1 MSTLNEFLTFEHR
14 SEHVFEYDLEHNL
27 TLKTQF
33 STPKIYNA
41 KGDLSKRW
49 YVYFSFRNPKTGKLE
64 RMKNIYGKANLYK
77 NKEDRLAVLSTY
89 RKRLIV
95 LLKKGYNPHKDNSV
109 LYMASRKPGA
119 PNMDRAINKNLEL
132 SEKPIPNV
140 QKPIEEYI
148 QEKTQTKGNDSKKM
162 FIQEAFDF
170 SLEFKSNIVGART
183 LKDYEG
189 RSNKFIKWL
198 QVEFPKIT
206 TIDQVDKTVINSF
219 LNAMLSKT
227 SSRSYNNYRT
237 DLSTLMQT
245 MEDNDLIVSNPVKK
259 IKALKTSPERNK
271 TYSLEKQTEIFE
283 YLKTEDP
290 ILLLYIQFISYNLL
304 RPIEVCRLKIK
315 DINLEEKL
323 IQFKAKN
330 SSLKTKRIPEILLS
344 VLPDLSQLDGE
355 LFLFTP
361 DKIGGEWDT
370 IENNRRDYFS
380 KRYKKVVKEH
390 FNLGKNYGL
399 YSFRH
404 TFITKLYRAL
414 VIDSSPHA
422 AKSNLMLITGHS
434 TMDALEKYLRDI
446 DAAIPE
452 DYSHLL
458 K

>member
-1 MSTLNEFLTFEHR
+1 MSTLNKILTFEYQN
-14 SEHVFEYDLEHNL
+14 EHVLEYNLEHDL
-27 TLKTQF
+27 TQKTRF

-64 RMKNIYGKANLYK
+64 RSKNIYGKANVYK
-77 NKEDRLAVLSTY
+77 TKEDRLSVLTTY
-89 RKRLIV
+89 RKRLII
-95 LLKKGYNPHKDNSV
+95 LLKKGYNPYEDNTA
-109 LYMASRKPGA
+109 LYEASLTPSD
-119 PNMDRAINKNLEL
+119 PTTMRAE
-132 SEKPIPNV
+132 SKPIK
-140 QKPIEEYI
+140 KPAEKAPTAFKNPPEEKKLDT
-148 QEKTQTKGNDSKKM
+148 EKESDKM
-162 FIQEAFDF
+162 SIRDAFDF
-170 SLEFKSNIVGART
+170 SLKLKASVIGERT

-198 QVEFPKIT
+198 EVERPKVT
-206 TIDQVDKTVINSF
+206 TIDQVNKNVINSF
-219 LNAMLSKT
+219 LNAMLSAT

-237 DLSTLMQT
+237 DLSSLMQT

-315 DINLEEKL
+315 DINLQEKL

-330 SSLKTKRIPEILLS
+330 SPLKTKRIPDILLKE
-344 VLPDLSQLDGE
+344 LPDLSQLNGDWY
-355 LFLFTP
+355 LFTP

-390 FNLGKNYGL
+390 FKLGKNYGL

-414 VIDSSPHA
+414 VIDSSPHE
-422 AKSNLMLITGHS
+422 AKSKLMLITGHS

>member
-1 MSTLNEFLTFEHR
+1 MSTLNKILTFEYK
-14 SEHVFEYDLEHNL
+14 SEHVLEYNLEHDL
-27 TLKTQF
+27 TQKSQF
-33 STPKIYNA
+33 SSPKIYTA

-64 RMKNIYGKANLYK
+64 RSKNIYGKANVYK
-77 NKEDRLAVLSTY
+77 TKEDRLSVLTTY
-89 RKRLIV
+89 RKRLII
-95 LLKKGYNPHKDNSV
+95 LLKKGYNPYQDNSA
-109 LYMASRKPGA
+109 LYEATLTKSNPTTQDEISPIKKPV
-119 PNMDRAINKNLEL
+119 D
-132 SEKPIPNV
+132 KPISITK
-140 QKPIEEYI
+140 KPAEENI
-148 QEKTQTKGNDSKKM
+148 ANNEKESDKM
-162 FIQEAFDF
+162 SVREAFDF
-170 SLEFKSNIVGART
+170 SLKIKANIIGERT

-189 RSNKFIKWL
+189 RSNRFIKWL
-198 QVEFPKIT
+198 EVERPKVT
-206 TIDQVDKTVINSF
+206 NIDQVDKNVINAF
-219 LNAMLSKT
+219 LNAMLSAT
-227 SSRSYNNYRT
+227 SSRSFNNYRT
-237 DLSTLMQT
+237 ELSSLMQT

-259 IKALKTSPERNK
+259 IKALKTTPERNK

-330 SSLKTKRIPEILLS
+330 SPLKTKRIPDILLKE
-344 VLPDLSQLDGE
+344 LPDLSQMDGNWY
-355 LFLFTP
+355 LFTP
-361 DKIGGEWDT
+361 EKIGGEWDT

-380 KRYKKVVKEH
+380 KRYKKVVKQH
-390 FNLGKNYGL
+390 FQLGKNYGL

-414 VIDSSPHA
+414 AIDSSPHE
-422 AKSNLMLITGHS
+422 AKSKLMLITGHS

-446 DAAIPE
+446 DAEIPE

>member
-1 MSTLNEFLTFEHR
+1 MSTLNKILTFEYQN
-14 SEHVFEYDLEHNL
+14 EHVLEYNLEHDL
-27 TLKTQF
+27 TQKTQF

-64 RMKNIYGKANLYK
+64 RSKNIYGKANVYK
-77 NKEDRLAVLSTY
+77 TKEDRLAVLTTY
-89 RKRLIV
+89 RKRLII
-95 LLKKGYNPHKDNSV
+95 LLKKGYNPYEDNTALYEASLTPSDPTTMPVESV
-109 LYMASRKPGA
+109 PIKKPVEKE
-119 PNMDRAINKNLEL
+119 PTTFKNPPK
-132 SEKPIPNV
+132 EKILDT
-140 QKPIEEYI
+140 
-148 QEKTQTKGNDSKKM
+148 EKESDKM
-162 FIQEAFDF
+162 SIRDAFDF
-170 SLEFKSNIVGART
+170 SLKLKASVIGERT

-198 QVEFPKIT
+198 EIERPKVT
-206 TIDQVDKTVINSF
+206 TIDQVNKNVINSF
-219 LNAMLSKT
+219 LNAMLSAT

-237 DLSTLMQT
+237 DLSSLMQT

-330 SSLKTKRIPEILLS
+330 SPLKTKRIPDILLKE
-344 VLPDLSQLDGE
+344 LPDLSQLNGDWY
-355 LFLFTP
+355 LFTP

-390 FNLGKNYGL
+390 FKLGKNYGL

-414 VIDSSPHA
+414 VIDSSPHE
-422 AKSNLMLITGHS
+422 AKSKLMLITGHS

>member
-1 MSTLNEFLTFEHR
+1 MSKLNNILTFENTN
-14 SEHVFEYDLEHNL
+14 EHVFEHILEHEL
-27 TLKTQF
+27 TLKASY

-64 RMKNIYGKANLYK
+64 RMKNIYGKANIYK
-77 NKEDRLAVLSTY
+77 TKEDRLTVLTTY
-89 RKRLIV
+89 RKRLII
-95 LLKKGYNPHKDNSV
+95 LLKKGYNPFEDNTV
-109 LYMASRKPGA
+109 LYESTLRQNSAQKSEVKKPVLKVEEQ
-119 PNMDRAINKNLEL
+119 I
-132 SEKPIPNV
+132 KPI
-140 QKPIEEYI
+140 I
-148 QEKTQTKGNDSKKM
+148 QEPVLEKTPTEEKESDKMSVKDS
-162 FIQEAFDF
+162 FSF
-170 SLEFKSNIVGART
+170 SLKIKSKIVAARS

-189 RSNKFIKWL
+189 KANKLTKWL
-198 QVEFPKIT
+198 EVELPAVK
-206 TIDQVDKTVINSF
+206 TIDQVNKKVINTF
-219 LNAMLSKT
+219 LNSILASA
-227 SSRSYNNYRT
+227 SSRTYNNYRT
-237 DLSTLMQT
+237 DLSSLMQT
-245 MEDNDLIVSNPVKK
+245 MEDNEIISTNPVKK

-271 TYSLEKQTEIFE
+271 TYSLEKQTEIFN

-315 DINLEEKL
+315 DINLNEKL

-330 SSLKTKRIPEILLS
+330 SPLKTKRIPDILLKE
-344 VLPDLSQLDGE
+344 LPDLSQLDGD
-355 LFLFTP
+355 LYLFTP
-361 DKIGGEWDT
+361 DKIGGEWNT
-370 IENNRRDYFS
+370 VENNRRDYFS

-390 FNLGKNYGL
+390 FKLDKNYGL

-422 AKSNLMLITGHS
+422 AKSQLMIITGHS